1 MSNDRQFQEM
11 PGQALINMQEA
22 ALRTLEMERDL
33 LRTSLR
39 ERDKRIAKLEAEN
52 AELKLDV
59 ELKASI
65 ARTAIANFEQAE
77 REIERLSAP
86 VTDEV
91 MEELAAM
98 EHERWS
104 NQAIAALTDMTD
116 TRRARWTRQAGLLYA
131 GLTEAEKEQDRQQV
145 RKTLDIL
152 AARKESK

>member
-77 REIERLSAP
+77 REKLNACLP
-86 VTDEV
+86 
-91 MEELAAM
+91 
-98 EHERWS
+98 
-104 NQAIAALTDMTD
+104 Q
-116 TRRARWTRQAGLLYA
+116 
-131 GLTEAEKEQDRQQV
+131 
-145 RKTLDIL
+145 
-152 AARKESK
+152 

>member
-86 VTDEV
+86 VTDAECD
-91 MEELAAM
+91 AM
-98 EHERWS
+98 AKSMTMIAVHPQLRK
-104 NQAIAALTDMTD
+104 AINAL
-116 TRRARWTRQAGLLYA
+116 
-131 GLTEAEKEQDRQQV
+131 
-145 RKTLDIL
+145 L